1 MTCVA
6 FPLGR
11 GNVFSGNSNVSV
23 AFRLIELMYLAKL
36 ICPEAGG
43 PIGPSKGR
51 IHGCRNEELF
61 VCLVIRRTARA
72 ISSAS
77 KRENKTHC
85 KAWQWTQPPSC
96 SVASRGPGSRHGALP
111 REVCRA

>member
-43 PIGPSKGR
+43 PIGPSKVR
-51 IHGCRNEELF
+51 IHGCSTEEMF
-61 VCLVIRRTARA
+61 VCLVIRWTTMS
-72 ISSAS
+72 ISTAS
-77 KRENKTHC
+77 KRENNTHRKDC
-85 KAWQWTQPPSC
+85 QLKQHHNLIFST
-96 SVASRGPGSRHGALP
+96 
-111 REVCRA
+111 